1 MILMIM
7 KNKIFLK
14 VFINSFYKFITVGI
28 RKIWIIKNK
37 YSFIKKGIKS
47 INFSDHTRKEVFPL
61 IILLSLWV
69 QVPQWEDDWAKCAID
84 IPDSSCHWYVKSPDN
99 TFGEGF
105 DWDNAPLFDVNGL
118 NDIAKIDKQT
128 VLEKL
133 QNK

>member
-1 MILMIM
+1 MIM

-105 DWDNAPLFDVNGL
+105 DWDNAPFFDVNGL

>member
-1 MILMIM
+1 MIM
-7 KNKIFLK
+7 KNKIYLK
-14 VFINSFYKFITVGI
+14 FFINSFYRFFKVRII
-28 RKIWIIKNK
+28 KIWIIKNK
-37 YSFIKKGIKS
+37 YSCIKKSIKS
-47 INFSDHTRKEVFPL
+47 INFSDLTRKEVFPL

>member
-1 MILMIM
+1 M
-7 KNKIFLK
+7 KNKIYLK
-14 VFINSFYKFITVGI
+14 FFINSFYRFFKVRII
-28 RKIWIIKNK
+28 KIWIIKNK
-37 YSFIKKGIKS
+37 YSCIKKSIKS
-47 INFSDHTRKEVFPL
+47 INFSDLTRKEVFPL